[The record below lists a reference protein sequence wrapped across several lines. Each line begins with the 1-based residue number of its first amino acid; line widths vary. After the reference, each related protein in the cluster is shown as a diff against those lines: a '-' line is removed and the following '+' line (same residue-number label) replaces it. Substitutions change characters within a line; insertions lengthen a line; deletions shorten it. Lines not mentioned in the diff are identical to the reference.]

1 MKKYWN
7 YLITFIV
14 GIGIALI
21 IWFYKGLFNSTDI
34 RERVIILSDGCF
46 VSGVLLTGFGL
57 LTAISNL
64 GNFDMITY
72 GFHNLINLFKANKI
86 DDSFGKTFYDYHII
100 KGRKRKKVSFI
111 LNVGILYMILGAVF
125 TTIFYNQI

>member
-14 GIGIALI
+14 GMGIALI
-21 IWFYKGLFNSTDI
+21 IWCYKGLFSSTDVKETI
-34 RERVIILSDGCF
+34 IILSDGCF

-86 DDSFGKTFYDYHII
+86 DDNLGKTFYDYHIN
-100 KGRKRKKVSFI
+100 KGRKTKNVSFI
-111 LNVGILYMILGAVF
+111 LYVGILYLVLAAVF
-125 TTIFYNQI
+125 TAVFYKMN

>member
-7 YLITFIV
+7 HLITLIV
-14 GIGIALI
+14 GIGIVFV
-21 IWFYKGLFNSTDI
+21 IWIYKGLFSSSDI
-34 RERVIILSDGCF
+34 RERIIILSDGFF

-72 GFHNLINLFKANKI
+72 GFHNLINLFKANKSY
-86 DDSFGKTFYDYHII
+86 DSLGKTFYDYHIN
-100 KGRKRKKVSFI
+100 KGRKTKKVSFI
-111 LNVGILYMILGAVF
+111 LHVGILYLVLGAVF
-125 TTIFYNQI
+125 TIIFYKMS